1 MMIQNRILN
10 LSVASLLSVTFVSA
24 TICAGQADA
33 RWFWRKSARLDTN
46 QSHQQ
51 NQMINNGV
59 TTGEL
64 TRKEARKLKKKK
76 REIARDARD
85 MQRSGRGLSY
95 SEAEKLDKKQD
106 KLSREIYKQSTDND
120 YR

>member
-33 RWFWRKSARLDTN
+33 RWFWKSRVDN
-46 QSHQQ
+46 SQSHQQ

-59 TTGEL
+59 ATGEL
-64 TRKEARKLKKKK
+64 TRKETRKLKKKK

-85 MQRSGRGLSY
+85 MQRSNGGLSY
-95 SEAEKLDKKQD
+95 SEVEKLDKKQD
-106 KLSREIYKQSTDND
+106 KLNREIYKQSTDND
-120 YR
+120 FR

>member
-1 MMIQNRILN
+1 MMILNRVLN
-10 LSVASLLSVTFVSA
+10 SSVASLLSVTFLSA

-33 RWFWRKSARLDTN
+33 RWFWRSRVDN
-46 QSHQQ
+46 SQSHQQ
-51 NQMINNGV
+51 NKMINDGV
-59 TTGEL
+59 ATGQL

-76 REIARDARD
+76 RDLARDARD
-85 MQRSGRGLSY
+85 MQRSNGGLSY

-120 YR
+120 TR